1 MCIVEDSDTQEA
13 KRLYDSFGTHLAR
26 FNEYQNQ
33 YLFGDCYNSRTDRVF
48 VYESFFSKKYILER
62 FRIFTDGIP
71 ENKNSLHKNY
81 SRREL
86 TRKLVNL
93 ITV

>member
-48 VYESFFSKKYILER
+48 VYESFFSKK
-62 FRIFTDGIP
+62 
-71 ENKNSLHKNY
+71 
-81 SRREL
+81 
-86 TRKLVNL
+86 
-93 ITV
+93 